1 MKHSSPIL
9 ALLVALA
16 AGGACA
22 QTTGTVQGQAPVVS
36 YGPVLDPQES
46 PAPASPDAR
55 PQAQEEKA
63 GAPPQSRQNE
73 VDPSARPAPQ
83 PAQPEQ
89 PGAKEPPK
97 KGKAK
102 PRRTIQQRLQ
112 STPRIAAP
120 SAHPYGRVAAPAA
133 GAPAPVAPA
142 PAQITSCSGGICADT
157 SGATYHTGV
166 GNAAVSSSGRLCN
179 RSGATMQCF

>member
-1 MKHSSPIL
+1 ML
-9 ALLVALA
+9 AALA

-22 QTTGTVQGQAPVVS
+22 QSTGSVKGQAPPIS

-46 PAPASPDAR
+46 SAPAAGADVR

-73 VDPSARPAPQ
+73 LDPTARPAPQ

-89 PGAKEPPK
+89 PAAKEQPNK
-97 KGKAK
+97 EGKTRRA
-102 PRRTIQQRLQ
+102 PRRSIQQRIQ

-120 SAHPYGRVAAPAA
+120 APSAHPYGRIAAPAA

-142 PAQITSCSGGICADT
+142 PAQITTCSGGICADT
-157 SGATYHTGV
+157 SGATYRTGI

-179 RSGATMQCF
+179 RSGTTMQCF